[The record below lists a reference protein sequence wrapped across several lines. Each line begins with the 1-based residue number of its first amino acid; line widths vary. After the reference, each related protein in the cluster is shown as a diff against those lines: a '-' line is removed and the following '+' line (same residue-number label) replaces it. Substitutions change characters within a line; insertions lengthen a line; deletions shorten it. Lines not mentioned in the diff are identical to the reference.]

1 MCMQSHIHTRI
12 YINTHVLC
20 VYIYK
25 HTFIYI
31 TIHIINEIYMR
42 HTMEKKLIY
51 IAKTVRE
58 LSNSYTVNAKT
69 SVLS

>member
-1 MCMQSHIHTRI
+1 
-12 YINTHVLC
+12 
-20 VYIYK
+20 
-25 HTFIYI
+25 
-31 TIHIINEIYMR
+31 
-42 HTMEKKLIY
+42 MEKKLIY